1 MLKEQA
7 DNMVRTHRILMFIV
21 FLLLGMLITLQF
33 RGIIENSEGHMSI
46 KELAASLE
54 AEEAEGRRLLEELN
68 NLEAEWSQLLN
79 NIGNRQQDPEIMELI
94 SQRDYEYFRAGLT
107 NVKGNGI
114 VITMQDAQSAGSG
127 DIKDYIIHDDDITGI
142 LNELRINGAEAI
154 SINGERI
161 LGTSKLV
168 CAGPTIFLN
177 KSRYQ
182 PPYVIKAIGDPD
194 ILYDAID
201 QLPNVAIMR
210 LYGIRIDIR
219 KEYDM
224 VIEKYRLYESVDE
237 WLSHLEVVSE

>member
-1 MLKEQA
+1 
-7 DNMVRTHRILMFIV
+7 MVKTHKILMFVV

-33 RGIIENSEGHMSI
+33 RGIIQNNEGQMSI

-79 NIGNRQQDPEIMELI
+79 NIGSRQRDPEIMALI
-94 SQRDYEYFRAGLT
+94 NQRDYEYFRAGLT
-107 NVKGNGI
+107 NVRGNGI
-114 VITMQDAQSAGSG
+114 VLTMQDAQTAGSG
-127 DIKDYIIHDDDITGI
+127 DIEDYIIHDADITGI

-177 KSRYQ
+177 KSRYP

-210 LYGIRIDIR
+210 IYGIRIDIR

>member
-1 MLKEQA
+1 
-7 DNMVRTHRILMFIV
+7 MVKTHRILMFLV

-33 RGIIENSEGHMSI
+33 RGVINTSEGNISV
-46 KELAASLE
+46 KEMASRLE
-54 AEEAEGRRLLEELN
+54 AEEAEGRKLLEELN

-79 NIGNRQQDPEIMELI
+79 NIGSRQQDPVIMELI
-94 SQRDYEYFRAGLT
+94 RQRDYEYFRAGLT
-107 NVKGNGI
+107 NVRGDGI
-114 VITMQDAQSAGSG
+114 IITMQDAQTAG
-127 DIKDYIIHDDDITGI
+127 DMNIEDYIIHDADITGI
-142 LNELRINGAEAI
+142 LNELRSNGAEAI

-177 KSRYQ
+177 KSRYP

-194 ILYDAID
+194 TLYNAID

-210 LYGIRIDIR
+210 IYGIRVDIR

-224 VIEKYRLYESVDE
+224 VIDKYRLYESIDE
-237 WLSHLEVVSE
+237 WLSSLEVVSE